1 MAKDLFFTARRIDAA
16 EAKAIGL
23 VSRVC
28 PSEGLEDLLREYTQA
43 LADNAPLTIRAAKFI
58 SGEVLKASPQ
68 ADLERCQQ
76 MIRDCFA
83 SEDYAEGRRAFME
96 KRRPAFKGR

>member
-1 MAKDLFFTARRIDAA
+1 M
-16 EAKAIGL
+16 
-23 VSRVC
+23 SRVC
-28 PSEGLEDLLREYTQA
+28 PVEGLEALLAEYTQA